1 MEQLLKVSYLS
12 KKWNVSMDQ
21 LYRWIKDGSL
31 LARKSETG
39 TIRVSDKDANAFWTQ
54 KKVSKST

>member
-31 LARKSETG
+31 PARKSEAG
-39 TIRVSDKDANAFWTQ
+39 TIRVSEKDADAFWAEKDISEKT
-54 KKVSKST
+54 